1 MKDESV
7 ATSSRKPVAPA
18 TLRQFAV
25 KLLKVLLVALCALGA
40 AGVQGNVLAFLALEF
55 ALVLHP
61 LLTRTR

>member
-40 AGVQGNVLAFLALEF
+40 LGVQGSVFIFLTLELG
-55 ALVLHP
+55 LVAHP
-61 LLTRTR
+61 L